1 MIAITMIAAQMYID
15 RVNPSASL
23 AEANAAMQPCERI
36 ADYCRTHDRAQFR
49 NASARMITLNGR
61 VVEAWPR
68 TKIVSAGPVSSRLGA
83 RHAY

>member
-1 MIAITMIAAQMYID
+1 MICVTLIAAQMYID

-49 NASARMITLNGR
+49 NSTARMITLNGR

-68 TKIVSAGPVSSRLGA
+68 TKIVSAGPVSSRLGVLS
-83 RHAY
+83 

>member
-1 MIAITMIAAQMYID
+1 MIAITLFAAQMYID

-49 NASARMITLNGR
+49 NSTARMITRNGR

-68 TKIVSAGPVSSRLGA
+68 TKIVSAGPVSSRLGVLS
-83 RHAY
+83 

>member
-1 MIAITMIAAQMYID
+1 MTLAVTLFAAQMYID

-49 NASARMITLNGR
+49 CATARVVTCHGR
-61 VVEAWPR
+61 AVEAWPLS
-68 TKIVSAGPVSSRLGA
+68 KIVSGGPVSSRLGVLS
-83 RHAY
+83 

>member
-1 MIAITMIAAQMYID
+1 MICVTLIAAQMYID

-49 NASARMITLNGR
+49 NSTARMITLNGR

-68 TKIVSAGPVSSRLGA
+68 TKIVSASPVSSRLGVLL
-83 RHAY
+83 